1 MIVMGTIWDNMVTS
15 EVSFEPRSI
24 KTCHKIDWIWAPCTG
39 GPYQGVWVGVGDDQ
53 L

>member
-1 MIVMGTIWDNMVTS
+1 MIVMGTIWDKMVTS

-24 KTCHKIDWIWAPCTG
+24 KTCHKIWLDM
-39 GPYQGVWVGVGDDQ
+39 GPLQRGWMGVGDDQ